1 MYGSTQWLI
10 WPTLLFDVILEDIGA
25 SQRQKMSINILR
37 CVKQV
42 MFLIFLVIPTFDNLL
57 RRRFPIAMPRLLSRP
72 ALDLV
77 SQLRYEDWYPNF
89 PCWNRLHYQVL
100 CPNPMHGVADQRGH
114 LASARAMHGTC
125 WHHRSR
131 WADRYDGL
139 ADHLSSLQE
148 FWDNCCL
155 LSPMAIRTPDLG
167 CQRAWIG
174 RALPESQPYHGIL
187 TPGLQHRLPRHC
199 IPWWRRTTARN
210 HSALICHG
218 IIQPGQSRNC
228 QEMIWRRL
236 KDTPNKMILIG

>member
-1 MYGSTQWLI
+1 MAYSVVWCHLGRHWCITM
-10 WPTLLFDVILEDIGA
+10 T
-25 SQRQKMSINILR
+25 KNILR

-42 MFLIFLVIPTFDNLL
+42 MFLIFLVIPRFHNLL
-57 RRRFPIAMPRLLSRP
+57 QCRFPIVMPRLLSRP

-77 SQLRYEDWYPNF
+77 SQLWYEDWYPNF
-89 PCWNRLHYQVL
+89 PCWNCLHYQVL

-131 WADRYDGL
+131 WADRYDSL

-148 FWDNCCL
+148 FWDSCCL

-174 RALPESQPYHGIL
+174 RALLESQPYHGIL
-187 TPGLQHRLPRHC
+187 TPGCSTGFQD
-199 IPWWRRTTARN
+199 TA
-210 HSALICHG
+210 SCDGAAKI
-218 IIQPGQSRNC
+218 
-228 QEMIWRRL
+228 
-236 KDTPNKMILIG
+236 